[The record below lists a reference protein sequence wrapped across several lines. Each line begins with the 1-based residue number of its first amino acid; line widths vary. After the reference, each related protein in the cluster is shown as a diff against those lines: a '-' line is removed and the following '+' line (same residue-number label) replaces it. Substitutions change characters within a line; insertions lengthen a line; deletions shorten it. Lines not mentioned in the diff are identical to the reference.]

1 MTFPLRRFD
10 DVSRRAE
17 VLGVSAANIQD
28 WLKQGESLYQAAL
41 KEFHD
46 FETQLAELETRLAAK
61 QAEVNQI
68 AQMIGKPMVESSRA
82 GIGAA
87 ATGVVGGGG
96 QLATTSG
103 GVEII
108 DAPSD
113 RVPPAG
119 SNASIARA
127 LTGKFGR

>member
-1 MTFPLRRFD
+1 
-10 DVSRRAE
+10 VI
-17 VLGVSAANIQD
+17 GVSAANFQD
-28 WLKQGESLYQAAL
+28 WLKQGEALYQTAL

-46 FETQLAELETRLAAK
+46 VEAQLAELESRLVAK

-68 AQMIGKPMVESSRA
+68 AQVIGKPPVESSRS
-82 GIGAA
+82 GAA
-87 ATGVVGGGG
+87 AVVGG
-96 QLATTSG
+96 QLTTTAG

-108 DAPSD
+108 DAPSE
-113 RVPPAG
+113 RVAPVG

>member
-1 MTFPLRRFD
+1 M
-10 DVSRRAE
+10 
-17 VLGVSAANIQD
+17 SAANFQD

-46 FETQLAELETRLAAK
+46 YEAQLVEIETRLAAK

-68 AQMIGKPMVESSRA
+68 AQMIGKPAVESTRSA
-82 GIGAA
+82 NIGN
-87 ATGVVGGGG
+87 VVGGGG
-96 QLATTSG
+96 QLATTTAG
-103 GVEII
+103 GIDII

>member
-1 MTFPLRRFD
+1 M
-10 DVSRRAE
+10 
-17 VLGVSAANIQD
+17 SAANFQD

-46 FETQLAELETRLAAK
+46 VEAQLAELESRLIAK

-68 AQMIGKPMVESSRA
+68 AQMIGKPAVESTRS
-82 GIGAA
+82 GH
-87 ATGVVGGGG
+87 VGSAG

-108 DAPSD
+108 DAPTD

>member
-1 MTFPLRRFD
+1 M
-10 DVSRRAE
+10 
-17 VLGVSAANIQD
+17 SAANFQD

-46 FETQLAELETRLAAK
+46 YESQLAELESRLAAK

-68 AQMIGKPMVESSRA
+68 AQMIGKPAVESTRSA
-82 GIGAA
+82 NLHASN
-87 ATGVVGGGG
+87 VGG
-96 QLATTSG
+96 QLATASG

-108 DAPSD
+108 DAPTD
-113 RVPPAG
+113 RVPPVG

>member
-1 MTFPLRRFD
+1 M
-10 DVSRRAE
+10 
-17 VLGVSAANIQD
+17 SAANFQD

-46 FETQLAELETRLAAK
+46 YEAQLSELESRLVAK

-68 AQMIGKPMVESSRA
+68 AQVIGKPIVESTRS
-82 GIGAA
+82 GAA
-87 ATGVVGGGG
+87 AVTGG

-103 GVEII
+103 GVDII
-108 DAPSD
+108 DAPTD

>member
-1 MTFPLRRFD
+1 M
-10 DVSRRAE
+10 
-17 VLGVSAANIQD
+17 SAANFQD

-46 FETQLAELETRLAAK
+46 YEAQLAEIETRLAAK

-68 AQMIGKPMVESSRA
+68 AQMIGKPAVESTRSA
-82 GIGAA
+82 NIGNL
-87 ATGVVGGGG
+87 GGG
-96 QLATTSG
+96 QLATTTAG
-103 GVEII
+103 GIDII

>member
-1 MTFPLRRFD
+1 
-10 DVSRRAE
+10 VI
-17 VLGVSAANIQD
+17 GVSAANFQD

-46 FETQLAELETRLAAK
+46 YEAQLAELETRLAAK

-68 AQMIGKPMVESSRA
+68 AQMIGKPAVEGTRA
-82 GIGAA
+82 ANLGN
-87 ATGVVGGGG
+87 VGTGG

-108 DAPSD
+108 DAPTD
-113 RVPPAG
+113 RVPPVG

>member
-1 MTFPLRRFD
+1 VF
-10 DVSRRAE
+10 
-17 VLGVSAANIQD
+17 GVSAANFQD
-28 WLKQGESLYQAAL
+28 WLKQGDSLYQAAL

-46 FETQLAELETRLAAK
+46 FETQLAELESRLAAK

-82 GIGAA
+82 GVGAA
-87 ATGVVGGGG
+87 AAGGAVGG

-103 GVEII
+103 GIDII

>member
-1 MTFPLRRFD
+1 LITVCA
-10 DVSRRAE
+10 VSLSSSSSE
-17 VLGVSAANIQD
+17 VLGVSAANFQD

-46 FETQLAELETRLAAK
+46 YEAQLVELESRLAAK

-68 AQMIGKPMVESSRA
+68 AQMIGKPAVESTRA
-82 GIGAA
+82 GNIGN
-87 ATGVVGGGG
+87 VIGGG
-96 QLATTSG
+96 QLATSSG

>member
-1 MTFPLRRFD
+1 M
-10 DVSRRAE
+10 
-17 VLGVSAANIQD
+17 SAANFQD
-28 WLKQGESLYQAAL
+28 WLKQGEALYQAAL

-46 FETQLAELETRLAAK
+46 YESQLAELESRLAAK

-68 AQMIGKPMVESSRA
+68 AQMIGKPAVESTRSINA
-82 GIGAA
+82 IGA
-87 ATGVVGGGG
+87 GG

-108 DAPSD
+108 DAPTD
-113 RVPPAG
+113 RVPPVG